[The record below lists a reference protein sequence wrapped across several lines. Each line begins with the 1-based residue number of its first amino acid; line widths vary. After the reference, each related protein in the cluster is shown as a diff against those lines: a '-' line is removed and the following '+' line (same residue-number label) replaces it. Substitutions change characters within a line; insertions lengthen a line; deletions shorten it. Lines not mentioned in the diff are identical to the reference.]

1 MSRRYSFV
9 LLIVSY
15 LSALPISA
23 KAISLFYS
31 QAFNTNSPNH
41 TLQGDTIHKKM
52 YVALLTDLS
61 ENSDEIK
68 ALRETIESDRSIRL
82 AIKTPEALLSGLINK
97 RPGYQVIWIHSD
109 DSIFIDRLAEM
120 KKFTRWL
127 DERVKTGTGLWLTHQ
142 ACRIAVALGWEK
154 EKPKT
159 VIKNI
164 LDEGYGR
171 MAGYHARLTH
181 PIFDGLNNG
190 CYVLKPKRDL
200 QVNVTGYFG
209 AKRPEK
215 GKVVATDWDYIFLR
229 EDKKVIWEYTFPKS
243 KALLIGGYLNYSEPN
258 VNQEHLRRFTLNCLR
273 YLGGDPC
280 LNQKPA
286 FYWDYDKPRISH
298 LSSFTLPASPL
309 TKIEEIE
316 DERLPSPLWYEKQ
329 AENAYIQ
336 VSGSRIIAMGSEK
349 AGIREIWTPPFMAL
363 RDYSISLSLPDT
375 TFIFSDSGPAP
386 LIRIE
391 PGFIQ
396 RTWDLGS
403 FTLQETLC
411 AHPDSG
417 VMALSYSYK
426 GSSTARLNIRFRSN
440 LRLMWPY
447 SEKVNPEIKL
457 GWDESGRVLGYTDE
471 TGRFAVAVG
480 SLMTPLSREAGRDT
494 LSEELAIKGSLSYEL
509 KPFDNLSLIVAAGNE
524 GLARQLIRWAATARN
539 VSVLN
544 QLRIKRLQGFFNNH
558 LIITTPDDKLNDAW
572 KWLMAGVNSFYVETP
587 GLANSL
593 VAGHNTTGTGWDGG
607 HRIDGRP
614 GYAWYFGRD
623 SEWSAMAL
631 LHYGDFEKVKRVLQ
645 TLADFQD
652 LNGKI
657 FHELTTTGFAHYDAA
672 DATPL
677 FIVLAGRYLAHTGDT
692 AFIRSLWPSLLR
704 AYHFCL
710 STDTDHDHL
719 IENTNVGHGWVE
731 GGPLFGSHTSLYL
744 ASCWNEALQAMVPMA
759 QMMND
764 TALARFCHQEA
775 MLVNRIINEQFWNEL
790 RGHFN
795 QGLMANGSWHTMPSI
810 MPSVPALF
818 GQIEDDKLQS
828 FITLTAGN
836 EYTTNYGSR
845 ILSRLS
851 PEYRPNG
858 YHSGSVWPLFTG
870 WHALAAWK
878 AGRMETALPLTWAN
892 LMIYNDWGFG
902 YNEEVLNG
910 NTYKPSGVCRHQC
923 WSETMAMQPVVEGML
938 GYQPDA
944 LGKSLILKPNL
955 PAQWDS
961 LKINNLRCG
970 EALLDVSMQKSEKRI
985 TWTFTPRLGSTTI
998 HFRPVFRHGA
1008 TLQKIYLNGRPV
1020 AYQTIPFG
1028 KDGAYPDISFT
1039 ASGKTEIV
1047 MDYNPGF
1054 DVVFHNTDLQP
1065 GAAPEGLRIIQAV
1078 ARQNVSEFL
1087 IEVELPAHATYDLQ
1101 VIVPDESPYRV
1112 ENAEMLSRIGK
1123 TVTLRVKAE
1132 PSDAPFVKKTILL
1145 TRGSR

>member
-1 MSRRYSFV
+1 MSRHYSFV

-15 LSALPISA
+15 LSALPIST
-23 KAISLFYS
+23 KAISLYS
-31 QAFNTNSPNH
+31 QALDTNSPNQ

-52 YVALLTDLS
+52 HVALLTDLS
-61 ENSDEIK
+61 ENSGEIK
-68 ALRETIESDRSIRL
+68 ALREVIESDRSIRL
-82 AIKTPEALLSGLINK
+82 EIKTPESLLFGQNK
-97 RPGYQVIWIHSD
+97 KSSGYQVIWIHSD
-109 DSIFIDRLAEM
+109 DSIFIARLAER
-120 KKFTRWL
+120 KKFIRWL
-127 DERVKTGTGLWLTHQ
+127 DEIVKSGTGLWLTHQ
-142 ACRIAVALGWEK
+142 ACHLAVAMGWEK

-159 VIKNI
+159 VVKNI

-181 PIFDGLNNG
+181 PIFEGLNDG
-190 CYVLKPKRDL
+190 CYVLKPRKNL
-200 QVNVTGYFG
+200 QVNVIGYFG
-209 AKRPEK
+209 DKKPLT

-243 KALLIGGYLNYSEPN
+243 KALLTGGYLYYAEPN
-258 VNQEHLRRFTLNCLR
+258 INQEHLRRFTLNCLR
-273 YLGGDPC
+273 YLSGDPS

-286 FYWDYDKPRISH
+286 FYWDYDTPRTGR
-298 LSSFTLPASPL
+298 LTSFALPASFQP
-309 TKIEEIE
+309 TVTETRNEP
-316 DERLPSPLWYEKQ
+316 LPSPLWHEKQ

-375 TFIFSDSGPAP
+375 NFVFSDSGPAP

-396 RTWDLGS
+396 RTWNLGP
-403 FTLQETLC
+403 FTLIETLC

-417 VMALSYSYK
+417 VMVVSYSYT
-426 GSSTARLNIRFRSN
+426 GSSPARLNIRCRSN

-447 SEKVNPEIKL
+447 SEKVNPEIKM
-457 GWDESGRVLGYTDE
+457 GWDESGRVLGFTDE

-480 SLMTPLSREAGRDT
+480 SLKTPLSREAGRDT
-494 LSEELAIKGSLSYEL
+494 LNDELAIKCKLSYEL
-509 KPFDNLSLIVAAGNE
+509 LPGEELSLIVAAGNQ
-524 GLARQLIRWAATARN
+524 GLAQQLTRWTATASD
-539 VSVLN
+539 VQALN
-544 QLRIKRLQGFFNNH
+544 HWRITRLQEFFNNH
-558 LIITTPDDKLNDAW
+558 LIINTPDEKLNEAW

-587 GLANSL
+587 GLASSL

-631 LHYGDFEKVKRVLQ
+631 LYYGDFEKVKKVLQ
-645 TLADFQD
+645 TLAAFQD

-677 FIVLAGRYLAHTGDT
+677 YIVLAGRYLAHTGDT
-692 AFIRSLWPSLLR
+692 AFISSLWPSLLR

-744 ASCWNEALQAMVPMA
+744 ASCWKEALQAMVSMA
-759 QMMND
+759 QIMND
-764 TALARFCHQEA
+764 TALVRLCSNESQLVHQ
-775 MLVNRIINEQFWNEL
+775 IINNQFWNESK
-790 RGHFN
+790 GHFN
-795 QGLMANGSWHTMPSI
+795 QGLMADGSWHTMPSI

-818 GQIEDDKLQS
+818 GHLEAPKLQS
-828 FITLTAGN
+828 FITLTSGN
-836 EYTTNYGSR
+836 EYITHYGSR
-845 ILSRLS
+845 ILSYLS

-878 AGRMETALPLTWAN
+878 ARRLETALPLTWAN

-910 NTYKPSGVCRHQC
+910 NVYKPSGVCRHQC
-923 WSETMAMQPVVEGML
+923 WSETMALQPVVEGML

-944 LGKSLILKPNL
+944 PHHTIFLSPNV
-955 PAQWDS
+955 PVQWDS
-961 LKINNLRCG
+961 LKVANLRCG
-970 EALLDVSMQKSEKRI
+970 KAVFDVTMVKRENQI
-985 TWTFTPRLGSTTI
+985 TWTFNPREGNPTI

-1008 TLQKIYLNGRPV
+1008 SLHWVYLNSRPV
-1020 AYQTIPFG
+1020 AYESIPFG
-1028 KDGAYPDISFT
+1028 TDSFCPDISFT
-1039 ASGKTEIV
+1039 LTGSTEIRFE
-1047 MDYNPGF
+1047 YQPGF
-1054 DVVFHNTDLQP
+1054 DLVFTNPDLQP
-1065 GAAPEGLRIIQAV
+1065 GAAPEGLRIIQAC
-1078 ARQNVSEFL
+1078 ARQNASEFF
-1087 IEVELPAHATYDLQ
+1087 IEAELPANATYDLQ
-1101 VIVPDESPYRV
+1101 MVVPDESPYQIA
-1112 ENAEMLSRIGK
+1112 NAVIVSKMGK
-1123 TVTLRVKAE
+1123 NYTLRIKAD
-1132 PSDAPFVKKTILL
+1132 PSETPFVKKTIVLIK
-1145 TRGSR
+1145 GSR